1 MERMDKIKLVMDYLS
16 DTYTIETF
24 QPKEDYQKDMME
36 RIIKHEAY
44 ELHRI
49 DDLTSIEIRF
59 IQLGIR

>member
-49 DDLTSIEIRF
+49 NDLTSIEIRF